1 MKFKVIL
8 LSALLIV
15 VMAGIGIGGYMLW
28 PAIQGTITGNRY
40 YTANEAQN
48 LYDQGYSDGAKSE
61 TELTA
66 KVDYY
71 KTLVDEY
78 YIQVDSLTKQSTILQ
93 NENIR
98 YSAQITDLTEQK
110 NLLENELS
118 VLRGESIQDKNK
130 IIDLE
135 TEIDSLNAEITK
147 LELTIFNNDNKIG
160 EYEDSILKLQTSVS
174 YYENYIANLETE
186 NQVVATFEFNGSVYN
201 VQILNKGGK
210 AMVADPTST
219 EYVLFNGWTVDGELV
234 DLNTYMINT
243 NTKFIADVSYRYTV
257 EFSVDSTTISTQ
269 LVAKDLNATS
279 PAEAPTKS
287 GYVFKGWSV
296 DGTNIIDVATY
307 TITKDTK
314 FIALFEKVYTATFQ
328 YENEVVN
335 TQIIERGTCAENV
348 VVEDSETKL
357 FAGWTVNGELVDVN
371 SYVVTR
377 DTVFIAKIDYK
388 YLVTFTA
395 NNEIFAT
402 ELVLNGTSANIPT
415 ETPIKSQQTFK
426 GWSID
431 GVNVIDVSTISI
443 SGETNFIAVFG
454 NIVVNDFI
462 LTKSTV
468 NGSSSTS
475 MGKTYYSVSDK
486 YDFKSETLSSYDVIY
501 NYEKVIVSFDYNYDY
516 VTASNITTVGI
527 GEGVGSGHVSFEVT
541 FGPVTSNGSSTP
553 YYYVKKIYDNFTMA
567 DGYVVSGADKTSYN
581 IEFSGDE
588 TILDFQTYNRNGGG
602 DYWFEGTSEIGF
614 TFAPTEVTKTTYK
627 AFTSTVETLGF
638 LYVSNISNVQ
648 IELIP

>member
-98 YSAQITDLTEQK
+98 YSAQITNLTEQK

-135 TEIDSLNAEITK
+135 TEINSLNAEITK

-219 EYVLFNGWTVDGELV
+219 EYVLFNGWTVDG
-234 DLNTYMINT
+234 
-243 NTKFIADVSYRYTV
+243 
-257 EFSVDSTTISTQ
+257 
-269 LVAKDLNATS
+269 
-279 PAEAPTKS
+279 
-287 GYVFKGWSV
+287 
-296 DGTNIIDVATY
+296 
-307 TITKDTK
+307 
-314 FIALFEKVYTATFQ
+314 
-328 YENEVVN
+328 
-335 TQIIERGTCAENV
+335 
-348 VVEDSETKL
+348 
-357 FAGWTVNGELVDVN
+357 
-371 SYVVTR
+371 
-377 DTVFIAKIDYK
+377 
-388 YLVTFTA
+388 
-395 NNEIFAT
+395 
-402 ELVLNGTSANIPT
+402 
-415 ETPIKSQQTFK
+415 
-426 GWSID
+426 
-431 GVNVIDVSTISI
+431 
-443 SGETNFIAVFG
+443 
-454 NIVVNDFI
+454 
-462 LTKSTV
+462 
-468 NGSSSTS
+468 
-475 MGKTYYSVSDK
+475 
-486 YDFKSETLSSYDVIY
+486 
-501 NYEKVIVSFDYNYDY
+501 
-516 VTASNITTVGI
+516 
-527 GEGVGSGHVSFEVT
+527 
-541 FGPVTSNGSSTP
+541 
-553 YYYVKKIYDNFTMA
+553 
-567 DGYVVSGADKTSYN
+567 
-581 IEFSGDE
+581 
-588 TILDFQTYNRNGGG
+588 
-602 DYWFEGTSEIGF
+602 
-614 TFAPTEVTKTTYK
+614 
-627 AFTSTVETLGF
+627 
-638 LYVSNISNVQ
+638 
-648 IELIP
+648 